1 MVKIQNQQEDPTSGD
16 NPNVSSLQA
25 ASQEDP
31 KNDIALFSAR
41 HTKRHRISDHPITDG
56 ANLDH
61 LDRFASASLH
71 KVTISSSGI
80 MSILWKNTIS
90 LCQCPVLPQTP
101 AHPLTTPVVI
111 NHHFDVCQMDTYL
124 DDCAAAAAG
133 GGPGGRAGRRA
144 RGLAGERRRGRRLR
158 GAADSSTDSG
168 GGGGGRQRCASVVP
182 RRSLLPRAGRAGG
195 AVLPAPRP
203 RLPRAAQAGVA
214 PRAADAPAAR
224 PPRRHPSPRRR
235 ESLGPGSPRLRRAG
249 LHRLGSPPARPPW
262 EALVSRDN
270 RRGDPARASPG
281 LRATAAPPP
290 ARGPRRW
297 AGRSS
302 PGLASQGPGA
312 GSLDR
317 SRSERCGRAGEKEA
331 VARRPPRRRCP
342 APVLGRR
349 SGWSICIQMDKT
361 EVAGDLA
368 GKSEAAAITL

>member
-1 MVKIQNQQEDPTSGD
+1 MKELEIVQGRENILRGVRED
-16 NPNVSSLQA
+16 
-25 ASQEDP
+25 
-31 KNDIALFSAR
+31 
-41 HTKRHRISDHPITDG
+41 
-56 ANLDH
+56 
-61 LDRFASASLH
+61 
-71 KVTISSSGI
+71 TISTKQERKHQAIDWRAPYKISEQYSSKVSRTPTWKASSG
-80 MSILWKNTIS
+80 
-90 LCQCPVLPQTP
+90 
-101 AHPLTTPVVI
+101 AA
-111 NHHFDVCQMDTYL
+111 
-124 DDCAAAAAG
+124 DCAAAAAG

-168 GGGGGRQRCASVVP
+168 GGGGGAAPPVVHRAAAP
-182 RRSLLPRAGRAGG
+182 PLPRAGRAGG
-195 AVLPAPRP
+195 AVLPGPRP
-203 RLPRAAQAGVA
+203 RLPGAAQAGVA
-214 PRAADAPAAR
+214 PRAAGAPAAR
-224 PPRRHPSPRRR
+224 PPRRHPSPRRG

-249 LHRLGSPPARPPW
+249 LHRPGSPPARPPW

-312 GSLDR
+312 GGLDR

-331 VARRPPRRRCP
+331 AARRPPRRRCP

-349 SGWSICIQMDKT
+349 S
-361 EVAGDLA
+361 ADLYA
-368 GKSEAAAITL
+368 SRWIKMKLLETWQAKKSEAAAITL